1 MDLVVITEYIVKGI
15 IDNKDS
21 VSVKEFETSDDNV
34 IQIEVLVSNADL
46 GKVIG
51 KGGRTINSIRNVVQ
65 ASASLNLKKRVR
77 INVDS
82 Y

>member
-1 MDLVVITEYIVKGI
+1 MDLVVLTEYIVKGI

-65 ASASLNLKKRVR
+65 SSASLNLKKRVR

>member
-1 MDLVVITEYIVKGI
+1 MDLVVLTEYIVKGI

-51 KGGRTINSIRNVVQ
+51 KGGRTINSIRHVVQ

>member
-1 MDLVVITEYIVKGI
+1 MDLVVLNEYIVKGI